1 MRLRP
6 ARVDEAVFGAPRY
19 LPEATVLVP
28 QTDADDNPLGGI
40 QVPDVA
46 VPLGTHGR
54 PNAPVTHVIC
64 RLAGTYK
71 PFFAL
76 QQERLEA
83 NDPRLS
89 LEERYPEGLNQY
101 VQRVREVS
109 DQLVVQRY
117 LLAADAAVIV
127 NAAADE
133 MHLKPTPTRPIFR
146 L

>member
-1 MRLRP
+1 MLLRP
-6 ARVDEAVFGAPRY
+6 ARADETVYGAPRY
-19 LPEATVLVP
+19 LPAATVLVP
-28 QTDADDNPLGGI
+28 QTDTDDNPLGGI

-54 PNAPVTHVIC
+54 PNAPLTNVIC

-76 QQERLEA
+76 QHERLQA

-109 DQLVVQRY
+109 DQLVAQRY
-117 LLAADAAVIV
+117 LLPADAAVIV

-133 MHLKPTPTRPIFR
+133 ARLKPKPTRSIFH